1 MHCPPRRAHA
11 LLLCLSPADGPG
23 KLKLKLQPD
32 VIELAY
38 GCNHRL
44 VAVCLSVRPLV
55 APIISL
61 IAFAAICNHNK
72 LLLVGAGKKH
82 SMQSSSDPDRPMGR
96 HTELAYGTGSSP
108 FGLSFVNWVFKL
120 ACRVCDCVCYSS
132 FVGVCMCFGHALLG
146 FATCS

>member
-1 MHCPPRRAHA
+1 MLPS
-11 LLLCLSPADGPG
+11 LSSAMGHG

-44 VAVCLSVRPLV
+44 VSRWSVRLSVCPLV

-72 LLLVGAGKKH
+72 LLLVGAGKKQ
-82 SMQSSSDPDRPMGR
+82 SMHSSSNPNMPMNR
-96 HTELAYGTGSSP
+96 HTELAVPHSDCHLRIGFLSSLP
-108 FGLSFVNWVFKL
+108 GCAS
-120 ACRVCDCVCYSS
+120 ACVTLLLCVCVHVFRPC
-132 FVGVCMCFGHALLG
+132 FVRLCYL
-146 FATCS
+146 

>member
-11 LLLCLSPADGPG
+11 LLLCLSPADGHG

-72 LLLVGAGKKH
+72 LLLVGAGKKQ
-82 SMQSSSDPDRPMGR
+82 SMQWSSDPDRP
-96 HTELAYGTGSSP
+96 TELAYGTGSSP

-120 ACRVCDCVCYSS
+120 VFRVCDCVCYSS
-132 FVGVCMCFGHALLG
+132 FVCVCVHVFWPCFVRLCYL
-146 FATCS
+146 